1 MFSVTPFWPPAA
13 GFQRIANDKMAPSP
27 LLFASI
33 MLKPARILTF
43 KCAKCAKA
51 VKVFLQK
58 VSACSHVQPYQG
70 ICACGEVKRHAT
82 GNQAAVASYLASSDD
97 GWMHRH

>member
-1 MFSVTPFWPPAA
+1 MIKWRPAHQFLSA
-13 GFQRIANDKMAPSP
+13 
-27 LLFASI
+27 

-43 KCAKCAKA
+43 KCANCSKA

-58 VSACSHVQPYQG
+58 VSACSHIQPYQG

-82 GNQAAVASYLASSDD
+82 GSKAAVESYMQANDD
-97 GWMHRH
+97 AWMHHH

>member
-1 MFSVTPFWPPAA
+1 MGIFL
-13 GFQRIANDKMAPSP
+13 

-43 KCAKCAKA
+43 KCTKCAKA

-70 ICACGEVKRHAT
+70 ICECGTVKRHAT
-82 GNQAAVASYLASSDD
+82 GNQAAVASFLASSDE